1 MGLLATLEIKAVTCD
16 DFYTLRYPVRKKKED
31 IIYPILKA
39 LKGLR
44 IKVDD
49 EEFLKQYSIA
59 DKLYRKK
66 LKETLRESLL
76 DDIVMGVLVESGY
89 EPKTVGEIVKEAVDY
104 GIATRKTKWF
114 PDAKTTLMTLRE
126 RGYKLGLISN
136 THWRIPESIRKEFKS
151 FFDVITLSYEHG
163 YAKPHPSVFLD
174 TLKKLRANSNHSL
187 HVGDDPISDVQG
199 AKNVGMKTAFIKR
212 REIKTNADIEIK
224 RLIELTTFL

>member
-1 MGLLATLEIKAVTCD
+1 MGLLATLDIKAVTCD

-89 EPKTVGEIVKEAVDY
+89 EPKTIGEIVKEAVDY

-114 PDAKTTLMTLRE
+114 PDAKLTLMTLRE

-136 THWRIPESIRKEFKS
+136 THWQIPESIRKEFKS

-199 AKNVGMKTAFIKR
+199 AKNIGMKTAFIKR

>member
-1 MGLLATLEIKAVTCD
+1 MGLLATLEIKTVTCD

-31 IIYPILKA
+31 IIFPILKA
-39 LKGLR
+39 LKGLG

-49 EEFLKQYSIA
+49 EEFLKHYFIA
-59 DKLYRKK
+59 DKLYRKR

-76 DDIVMGVLVESGY
+76 DDIVMGVLVEGGY
-89 EPKTVGEIVKEAVDY
+89 KPKTIGEIVKEAVDY
-104 GIATRKTKWF
+104 GIATRKAKWF

-136 THWRIPESIRKEFKS
+136 THWRIPESLRKEFKS

-163 YAKPHPSVFLD
+163 YAKPHPSVFVD
-174 TLKKLRANSNHSL
+174 TLKKLRANANHSL

-199 AKNVGMKTAFIKR
+199 AKNVGMKTTFIKR
-212 REIKTNADIEIK
+212 REIKTNADIEIE
-224 RLIELTTFL
+224 RLIELTKFL